1 MQELKPPASM
11 GLLFFQTG
19 KAQMKNNTS
28 GKQANYIGCA
38 VVGRAVGEKTASRGD
53 SEYGG
58 GREARTPRQASLRKS

>member
-1 MQELKPPASM
+1 M

-58 GREARTPRQASLRKS
+58 GGEARTPRQASLRKS